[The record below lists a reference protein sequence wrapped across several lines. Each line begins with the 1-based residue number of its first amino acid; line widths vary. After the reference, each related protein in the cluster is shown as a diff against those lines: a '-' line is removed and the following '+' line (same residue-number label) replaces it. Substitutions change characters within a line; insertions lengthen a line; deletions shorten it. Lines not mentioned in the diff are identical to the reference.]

1 MNSSWTLA
9 SVTLRRI
16 VRGRALWVAAA
27 IAILPIGFAYLLGQ
41 REDMNVE
48 RTLAEVFSFEQLVL
62 AVLPAMLVAA
72 SIGED
77 IEDRT
82 TTYLWSRPI
91 PRWAILAGK
100 LIAAVPVICGLALAS
115 WCLAVLVMTG
125 RPPSAASC
133 LALVLD
139 GVALCLVAAAIAT
152 LAARYAMALTI
163 CYMLFFDVPLGV
175 MPAAIQN
182 LSVSYHGRAIAAFKD
197 SLDPPSPVA
206 SGIAIAAIALIWT
219 VVAAWRIRRL
229 EA

>member
-9 SVTLRRI
+9 RVTLRRI

-27 IAILPIGFAYLLGQ
+27 IALLPIGFAYLLGQ
-41 REDMNVE
+41 RDE
-48 RTLAEVFSFEQLVL
+48 REVDRLLAEVFSFEQLVL

-72 SIGED
+72 SIGEE
-77 IEDRT
+77 IEERT

-115 WCLAVLVMTG
+115 WILAVLVMTG
-125 RPPSAASC
+125 GAPSLASC
-133 LALVLD
+133 GALVLD
-139 GVALCLVAAAIAT
+139 GLALCLVAAAIAT

-182 LSVSYHGRAIAAFKD
+182 LSVSYHGRAIAAFRD
-197 SLDPPSPVA
+197 TLDPPSPTA
-206 SGIAIAAIALIWT
+206 SAIAIGAIALVWT
-219 VVAAWRIRRL
+219 VVALWRVRRL